1 MALKEIIEIV
11 YSCLP
16 DFPVTATASLSA
28 AFSSSTEGGGG
39 GEDRISALPD
49 DLLRKV
55 VSRLPVK
62 DAARTDALS
71 PRWRGL
77 WRSTPLVLDDE
88 HLLPYV
94 PDSSD
99 EDEDLLGDCT
109 SLLVSAI
116 SGVLASHPGPFR
128 RVHLGMNPL
137 CRELYAAEEWLRL
150 LAAKGV
156 ENLAFVSRPWPL
168 EVPLPLSIF
177 LCSSLRSLYLGAW
190 KFPSTAG
197 LPRGPDVFPHL
208 QELGLCHTVMEGRD
222 LEHVLA
228 CCPDLQILALI
239 ASSGFLSGPSRVRIS
254 SESVRCVVLW
264 SSMADELALVDAP
277 RLQRLILYAGQSGRT
292 MKVQIGYAPE
302 LTVLGYLETATH
314 VLVIGNTIIA
324 AEETN
329 VSPNAMVPSVK
340 LLALK
345 VNFRV
350 AKEVKTLLSFLRCF
364 PQVETLHV
372 MSTGGESRGEDN
384 PLNSTFWREI
394 AAIECMESCL
404 KKLVL
409 DEFSGSAN
417 ELGFL
422 ELAFGRAQVLQK
434 AVVVLPDA
442 GNYAMMARAMGKLV
456 PLGSAEWAT
465 KEDCPLVVLAHSDPG
480 DHVWSYHRASDLS
493 LSDPF
498 LGNPMQ

>member
-16 DFPVTATASLSA
+16 DFPVTAAASLSA

-49 DLLRKV
+49 DLLRKI

-62 DAARTDALS
+62 DAARTAALS

-88 HLLPYV
+88 HLLPYL

-99 EDEDLLGDCT
+99 EDDDLLGDCT
-109 SLLVSAI
+109 SILVSAI
-116 SGVLASHPGPFR
+116 SGVLASHPGPFH
-128 RVHLGMNPL
+128 RVHLAMNPL

-156 ENLAFVSRPWPL
+156 ENLAFVNRPWPL

-177 LCSSLRSLYLGAW
+177 LCSSLRSLYLGVW

-208 QELGLCHTVMEGRD
+208 QELRLCHTVMEERD
-222 LEHVLA
+222 LQHVLA
-228 CCPDLQILALI
+228 CSPDLQILALI
-239 ASSGFLSGPSRVRIS
+239 ASSDFPSRVRIGS
-254 SESVRCVVLW
+254 DSVRCVVLW

-277 RLQRLILYAGQSGRT
+277 RLQRLILYAAGSGRT

-314 VLVIGNTIIA
+314 VLVIGNTTITA
-324 AEETN
+324 GVTN
-329 VSPNAMVPSVK
+329 VSPNTMVPSVK

-372 MSTGGESRGEDN
+372 MSIGGESRGQDN
-384 PLNSTFWREI
+384 PLNPTFWREI
-394 AAIECMESCL
+394 AAIECVESCL

-409 DEFSGSAN
+409 DEFSGGAN

-422 ELAFGRAQVLQK
+422 ELVFGRAQVLQK
-434 AVVVLPDA
+434 ALVVLPDA
-442 GNYAMMARAMGKLV
+442 GNAAMIAKAMGKLA

-465 KEDCPLVVLAHSDPG
+465 KEDCPLVVLAHSEPG
-480 DHVWSYHRASDLS
+480 DHVWSYQRASDLS
-493 LSDPF
+493 VSDPF
-498 LGNPMQ
+498 LGKAMQ